1 MYYKELV
8 DITAR
13 RATLAFPT
21 AARLARLYSAN
32 AGRALVK
39 VRKEVSQDTTGKY
52 DDDSIDE
59 CLNLHDS
66 LEYTTVYGFNLE

>member
-52 DDDSIDE
+52 DDDSI
-59 CLNLHDS
+59 
-66 LEYTTVYGFNLE
+66 